1 MLDLMEYRLADKS
14 GRRMSR
20 AELAAFLAQPRI
32 MRIALCDYHD
42 SHPIVHPVWYHYEKG
57 KFLVATDSA
66 GKKARA
72 LRKNPAL
79 YFLVDSDF
87 GDGPPRGV
95 RGRARARV
103 VDDPD
108 YATNVTRVNVI
119 HYLGSAHS
127 KSARKIIARGKMS
140 SVIEITPLYMAT
152 WKF

>member
-1 MLDLMEYRLADKS
+1 MEYRLADKS
-14 GRRMSR
+14 AKRMSK
-20 AELAAFLAQPRI
+20 AELASFLAQPRI
-32 MRIALCDYHD
+32 MRIAFCDYRD
-42 SHPIVHPVWYHYEKG
+42 SHPIVHPVWYHYENG
-57 KFLVATDSA
+57 KFLVATDTA

-87 GDGPPRGV
+87 KDGPPRGV
-95 RGRARARV
+95 RGRANATV

-119 HYLGSAHS
+119 HYLGSARS
-127 KSARKIIARGKMS
+127 KNARKIMDRGRDS